1 MSVQRPILRSR
12 LRLLCFPY
20 AGGGATA
27 LMSWDKLLPASM
39 EPRTIQLPGRGSLF
53 REAPFTA
60 FASLVRWFI
69 RKEGPTLRPPY
80 ALFGHSL
87 GALVAFEVTRQLR
100 RMDRPLPLCL
110 VVSGRTA
117 PQLPDPNEP
126 VHGLAPDVFK
136 ARLRSLGGTPPEL
149 LDNEELMDLVL
160 PTLRADFQI
169 SETYRYTHEPPLPCP
184 IVALGGKDD
193 ETTPVEALLPWREQT
208 AGRFRHHLF
217 PGGHFFIHSAAQ
229 LVVDTITSELHDAAN
244 HPSATAS

>member
-1 MSVQRPILRSR
+1 MSVQHPGLRSR

-20 AGGGATA
+20 AGAGATA
-27 LMSWDKLLPASM
+27 LASWDKLLPTSM
-39 EPRTIQLPGRGSLF
+39 ESRTIQLPGRGSLF

-60 FASLVRWFI
+60 LAPLVHWLV

-80 ALFGHSL
+80 IFFGHSL
-87 GALVAFEVTRQLR
+87 GALIAFEVTRQLR
-100 RMDRPLPLCL
+100 RMARPLPLCL

-126 VHGLAPDVFK
+126 VHGLAPDAFK

-169 SETYRYTHEPPLPCP
+169 SETYRYTHEAPLPCP
-184 IVALGGKDD
+184 IVALGGEDD
-193 ETTPVEALLPWREQT
+193 ETTPIEGLLPWREQT

-229 LVVDTITSELHDAAN
+229 LVVETITSELHE
-244 HPSATAS
+244 ASSHASSTTP